1 MSSKKLRNISK
12 KIAKKLAKKLGFG
25 SWQNFKPELYT
36 SLFSSGGLHETFLA
50 KELNLLSAVSC
61 EMVPK
66 RARWYCET
74 VGKHSEMVCDDITK
88 PGVLDRLVKLHK
100 EKGCTG
106 LIASPVCTEY
116 TLANQKR
123 NPNSKNG
130 QLYKYV
136 LEFVRRTMPTW
147 IAIENSDQMMKVAV
161 DGKIVGMTIV
171 DALKA
176 MGYYVAYGIQDCAGF
191 FCAQHRKR
199 TIIIAHLHH
208 QPVLPTP
215 SDKIITLREAIG
227 HLPVLECGQKSNI
240 KWHDASMFTWSAP
253 QIAVMAHTPSG
264 KSAQD
269 NPLPYRPC
277 KKDGTPSKAR
287 FDCAFQ
293 RRDWNN
299 ACNTLMQDS
308 KSISGF
314 RTCHPG
320 NFVGYDK
327 DGLPLYDSCRPL
339 TVLELYLIS
348 GINPDE
354 NGDLPIP
361 AWASDNLI
369 RQMIGE
375 QWNPKHCLAVLRS
388 LVR

>member
-1 MSSKKLRNISK
+1 MSNKKYRNIGK
-12 KIAKKLAKKLGFG
+12 KIAKKLAKKPGFG
-25 SWQNFKPELYT
+25 SWQNFKQELYT
-36 SLFSSGGLHETFLA
+36 SLFCSGGIHETFL
-50 KELNLLSAVSC
+50 EQVLNLVSAVSC
-61 EMVPK
+61 EMVPL
-66 RARWYCET
+66 RAKWYCET
-74 VGKHSEMVCDDITK
+74 VGKRSQMVCEDITK
-88 PGVLDRLVKLHK
+88 PGVLDRLVQLHK

-116 TLANQKR
+116 SLANQKR

-136 LEFVRRTMPTW
+136 LEFVRRTMPKW
-147 IAIENSDQMMKVAV
+147 VAIENSDQMMKVMV
-161 DGKIVGMTIV
+161 NGKVVGLTIV

-176 MGYYVAYGIQDCAGF
+176 MGYHVAYGVQDCAEF
-191 FCAQHRKR
+191 NTPQHRRR
-199 TIIIAHLHH
+199 TIIIAHLDH

-215 SDKIITLREAIG
+215 SNKIITLREAIG

-240 KWHDASMFTWSAP
+240 KWHDASTFTWSVS
-253 QIAVMAHTPSG
+253 QIAVMAHTASG
-264 KSAQD
+264 ESAQD
-269 NPLPYRPC
+269 NLPPYCPC
-277 KKDGTPSKAR
+277 KKDGSPSKSR
-287 FDCAFQ
+287 FHCAFQ
-293 RRDWNN
+293 RRDWDD
-299 ACNTLMQDS
+299 ACNTILQDS
-308 KSISGF
+308 TSISGF

-327 DGLPLYDSCRPL
+327 DGLALYDSCRPL
-339 TVLELYLIS
+339 TILELYIIS

-361 AWASDNLI
+361 DWASDNLI

-375 QWNPKHCLAVLRS
+375 QWAPLHCLEVLRS